1 MVVQK
6 QQLMVMPFERLWARM
21 LSMFIAQYP
30 PILRLVAI
38 ATTLRTDTSASGC
51 ERPVT

>member
-21 LSMFIAQYP
+21 LPVSMLIAQYP
-30 PILRLVAI
+30 PILLYESI
-38 ATTLRTDTSASGC
+38 FIDRTSPTKDTAS
-51 ERPVT
+51 